1 MPNIATLKKKERKMD
16 TQIVSVSIL
25 VLTLLN
31 LGLVMIALAR
41 LNGLRRDLRTPVV
54 KKFNSDFKRKSVDI
68 PKTPE
73 NFGKTQHDK
82 PHSRVGNQQS
92 LAQNRPKNNSQQNRP
107 MQIRRPAVK
116 APDVFSNETSAAPS
130 PVPPRPI
137 AAEPAPTAEG
147 RRPLPPRY
155 NAVANATAPVS
166 FGTAPAELA
175 PMAPAPISPVANDNG
190 EGAGMEFDRSKMAHG
205 RRNVVAKP
213 VIEDEGVEA

>member
-1 MPNIATLKKKERKMD
+1 MLNLTTLKKKERKMD

-25 VLTLLN
+25 VITLLN

-54 KKFNSDFKRKSVDI
+54 KKFNADFKRKSVDI
-68 PKTPE
+68 PKAPE
-73 NFGKTQHDK
+73 NFGKSQHDK
-82 PHSRVGNQQS
+82 TRSRVGNQQP

-116 APDVFSNETSAAPS
+116 APDVFSNEASAAPS
-130 PVPPRPI
+130 PIPPRPV
-137 AAEPAPTAEG
+137 ATEQALAEG

-175 PMAPAPISPVANDNG
+175 PMAPAPVSPMANDNG

-213 VIEDEGVEA
+213 VIEDEGAEA